1 MVEVTNALQP
11 LTQRQRL
18 ILPSD
23 VVNEIDTATSS
34 LRRKSIPEQLRS
46 DLLGSEIKYRAVSVL
61 DLLIGLIDQVEDRM
75 GVHVG
80 AKYLL
85 QAADSDIRRI
95 TGELNNDFDRGVI
108 QYTDH
113 AGNSG
118 PGLMWV
124 SD

>member
-1 MVEVTNALQP
+1 MVDVTDALEP
-11 LTQRQRL
+11 SVKRQCL

-23 VVNEIDTATSS
+23 VINKIYTTASR
-34 LRRKSIPEQLRS
+34 LRRESVLDQLRN
-46 DLLGSEIKYRAVSVL
+46 DFFEGEVKDWPVPVL

-75 GVHVG
+75 GVYVG

-85 QAADSDIRRI
+85 QAADFQIRRI
-95 TGELNNDFDRGVI
+95 IRELNNDFDGGVI

-113 AGNSG
+113 AGDSG
-118 PGLMWV
+118 PRLMWV